1 MANAPQQEAM
11 EDILSSIR
19 TTMAEETAKVG
30 SGSAD
35 LIDAAAKQDGEEEVL
50 ELTPAEMVPESGS
63 DAAAEE
69 GLIDLEAFASSGESK
84 PADPASVPETHEE
97 LTTPP
102 QLEAAPAEAASEG
115 EANVEAAADE
125 FDRLLA
131 EISQEQE
138 NQVAAVEEHKQAL
151 LAEEEPLGE
160 TVAAPQAETVAAVTE
175 QVVAQ
180 AVKPAVPVAATV
192 TYPAADAAPGA
203 MPQVAF
209 PAEVL
214 AMALRPMV
222 QEWLAQNLPEVVERL
237 VKAEIDKL
245 GQS

>member
-1 MANAPQQEAM
+1 MANVPQQEAM

-30 SGSAD
+30 SGSTD
-35 LIDAAAKQDGEEEVL
+35 LIDAAAKQDGEEDVL
-50 ELTPAEMVPESGS
+50 ELSPAEMVPDSGQ
-63 DAAAEE
+63 AVAEE
-69 GLIDLEAFASSGESK
+69 GLIDLEAFASKGESK
-84 PADPASVPETHEE
+84 PADPATIGQAHEE

-102 QLEAAPAEAASEG
+102 LAASEPDVAVAAA
-115 EANVEAAADE
+115 ESASPEEAADE

-138 NQVAAVEEHKQAL
+138 NQVAAVEVHKQAL
-151 LAEEEPLGE
+151 LDDEEPLG
-160 TVAAPQAETVAAVTE
+160 APAAVPAQPQIA
-175 QVVAQ
+175 QVAERVAVQ
-180 AVKPAVPVAATV
+180 ALSGVIPATV
-192 TYPAADAAPGA
+192 TYAPDAAPGTL
-203 MPQVAF
+203 PQVAF

-222 QEWLAQNLPEVVERL
+222 QEWLTQNLPGVVEQL

-245 GQS
+245 SQS

>member
-1 MANAPQQEAM
+1 MASVPQQEAM

-35 LIDAAAKQDGEEEVL
+35 LIEAAAKQDGEEDVL
-50 ELTPAEMVPESGS
+50 ELSSAEMVPESGQP
-63 DAAAEE
+63 AAEE
-69 GLIDLEAFASSGESK
+69 GLIDLEAFASKGESK
-84 PADPASVPETHEE
+84 PADPATIPPVDEE

-102 QLEAAPAEAASEG
+102 QVAVEPATGEAPANATPEE
-115 EANVEAAADE
+115 AADE

-138 NQVAAVEEHKQAL
+138 NQVAAVEEQKQAL
-151 LAEEEPLGE
+151 LAEEEPLGAPA
-160 TVAAPQAETVAAVTE
+160 AAPAPIAQVTE
-175 QVVAQ
+175 RVVTQ
-180 AVKPAVPVAATV
+180 ALAGVIPATV
-192 TYPAADAAPGA
+192 TYAPDAAPGA
-203 MPQVAF
+203 LPQVAF

-222 QEWLAQNLPEVVERL
+222 QEWLTQNLPGVVEQL

-245 GQS
+245 SQS